1 MSYFQR
7 RFLGPLL
14 LIAAGFVALLL
25 QIHHYAPSLLRH
37 AASTSTHPAPPRGA
51 ATGPSPLAWI
61 TNAVSLGLH
70 LAAYTAGLLLLLALP
85 VLIARLRARRP
96 RAEPGRVLCA
106 ELRLGRD
113 DQASPYEISK
123 VFDGIAGA
131 LRPGIIRRPLTGPPT
146 LTLRIVSEGG
156 ARSVRFLV
164 QAPAVYHPAIAARL
178 RATYPDTRLIP
189 IDASHADPFALSML
203 ASTGAAVRALLRRR
217 EPVARV
223 EVDMLRVKKARRWV
237 WALA

>member
-1 MSYFQR
+1 MSAMSYFR
-7 RFLGPLL
+7 RLFLGPLL
-14 LIAAGFVALLL
+14 LIAVSLAGLLL
-25 QIHHYAPSLLRH
+25 WLAHYAPGVLRH
-37 AASTSTHPAPPRGA
+37 PAATSTHSAREHAGTTVA
-51 ATGPSPLAWI
+51 SPLNWLTDTVI
-61 TNAVSLGLH
+61 LGLH
-70 LAAYTAGLLLLLALP
+70 VVAYTAGLLLLLALP
-85 VLIARLRARRP
+85 VLIARLRARRQ

-131 LRPGIIRRPLTGPPT
+131 LRPGITRRPLTGPPT

-164 QAPAVYHPAIAARL
+164 QAPAIYHPAIAARL

-189 IDASHADPFALSML
+189 IAATHADPFALSAL
-203 ASTGAAVRALLRRR
+203 ASPGEAVQTLRRR
-217 EPVARV
+217 EPVP
-223 EVDMLRVKKARRWV
+223 
-237 WALA
+237 

>member
-14 LIAAGFVALLL
+14 VIAAGFVALLL

-37 AASTSTHPAPPRGA
+37 AASTRTHPAPPRGA
-51 ATGPSPLAWI
+51 PTAPSPLAWI
-61 TNAVSLGLH
+61 TDTVILGLH
-70 LAAYTAGLLLLLALP
+70 VAAYTAGLLLVLAAA
-85 VLIARLRARRP
+85 VLVARLRARRR

-131 LRPGIIRRPLTGPPT
+131 LRPGIIRRPLSGPPT
-146 LTLRIVSEGG
+146 LTLRIVSEGAG
-156 ARSVRFLV
+156 RSVRFLV
-164 QAPAVYHPAIAARL
+164 QAPAIYHPAIAARL

-189 IDASHADPFALSML
+189 IDASHADPFALSTVV
-203 ASTGAAVRALLRRR
+203 SPGAAVRALLDHR
-217 EPVARV
+217 EPVSPVA
-223 EVDMLRVKKARRWV
+223 VDVLRVKK
-237 WALA
+237 